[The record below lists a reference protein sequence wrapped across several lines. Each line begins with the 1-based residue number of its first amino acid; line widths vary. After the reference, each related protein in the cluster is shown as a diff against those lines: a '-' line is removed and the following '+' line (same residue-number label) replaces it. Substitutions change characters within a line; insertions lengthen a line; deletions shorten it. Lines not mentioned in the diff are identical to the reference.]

1 MKLFSCFFL
10 SLSFIFIN
18 LIDSK
23 LTSFEGHN
31 PLIVKRHT
39 FVRAREMTFNQCDQ
53 MARLLVNI
61 WPLKPIKICPIASFF
76 TKVGS
81 TLCQIRNYR
90 CQKLPKTSKYCQSV
104 RNFLA
109 KFCHTA
115 FSFKIIFLWNDFCG
129 KDGLTLRRTDNEN
142 AFYPFVHACGNRAH
156 FQITFCIFRVLRINS
171 VFIFDTFWST
181 ETHM

>member
-31 PLIVKRHT
+31 HFIVKRHT

-76 TKVGS
+76 YQSRLNTLPDTKLS
-81 TLCQIRNYR
+81 
-90 CQKLPKTSKYCQSV
+90 LPKIAQD
-104 RNFLA
+104 
-109 KFCHTA
+109 
-115 FSFKIIFLWNDFCG
+115 FKILPKCTQLFSQILSHCF
-129 KDGLTLRRTDNEN
+129 
-142 AFYPFVHACGNRAH
+142 FVQNYL
-156 FQITFCIFRVLRINS
+156 FVK
-171 VFIFDTFWST
+171 
-181 ETHM
+181 